1 MYEEIE
7 YDIKPEINGSTKI
20 KIELT
25 DPTEKQEFEEV
36 ILEEK
41 YGIGNDHI
49 CLLCD
54 IGYPTKKDLLIH
66 IASEHGMKFECSKC
80 LNLFESDFALSEHDS
95 YVHGEGGKPLL
106 PSKFESDKKSKAIET
121 GILLLINQAGQVRNF
136 DLWAQSVL

>member
-1 MYEEIE
+1 MYEKIE

-25 DPTEKQEFEEV
+25 DPTEEQEFEEL

-80 LNLFESDFALSEHDS
+80 LNLFESDLALSEHLS
-95 YVHGEGGKPLL
+95 MFMVKVGNHCFLQNL
-106 PSKFESDKKSKAIET
+106 NRISKAR
-121 GILLLINQAGQVRNF
+121 L
-136 DLWAQSVL
+136 

>member
-1 MYEEIE
+1 MYEEVE

-25 DPTEKQEFEEV
+25 DPTEEQEFEEV

-54 IGYPTKKDLLIH
+54 IGHPTKNILLTH

-80 LNLFESDFALSEHDS
+80 FNLFESDFALNMILMFMVKVGNHCFLQ
-95 YVHGEGGKPLL
+95 KLNQIR
-106 PSKFESDKKSKAIET
+106 KAR
-121 GILLLINQAGQVRNF
+121 L
-136 DLWAQSVL
+136 

>member
-25 DPTEKQEFEEV
+25 DPTEEQEFEEV

-95 YVHGEGGKPLL
+95 HVHGEGGKPLL
-106 PSKFESDKKSKAIET
+106 QSKFKSDEKNKAIET
-121 GILLLINQAGQVRNF
+121 GIILSIDQVTAVIF
-136 DLWAQSVL
+136 VL